1 MNYNFTAPEIGMILA
16 ALKQGAY
23 DHVVALISNI
33 EQQRAQHAFLAQQE
47 ELQAAAQALRLTL
60 LAHDYDKAAE

>member
-1 MNYNFTAPEIGMILA
+1 MIYNFTEPEIGMILE

-47 ELQAAAQALRLTL
+47 ELQAAAHALRMTL
-60 LAHDYDKAAE
+60 LAQNCRTAE